1 MVFTTG
7 EFLEVVIET
16 RLDCDLNNYHTMG
29 NIFIFILYKYI
40 HIHIY
45 IVYIHSYIYYIYTF
59 IYIYIYSENS
69 QEK

>member
-45 IVYIHSYIYYIYTF
+45 IVYIHSYIY
-59 IYIYIYSENS
+59 IYIYSENS